1 MAIVQTIINGLLIGG
16 LMALG
21 AIGFT
26 LIFGVMGVLNL
37 THGAVVV
44 LGGYIAYFA
53 WTLLGIDPFLSIPLS
68 IATMFALGYLYYR
81 AVVQHV
87 IGRDDLVILLVT
99 YGVALVVR
107 NVLEITLSA
116 NPRSINPPY
125 SNEAL
130 TLMGVTIPVVR
141 LAALL
146 ISVVLIATVF
156 LLIHRTKFGLAVR
169 ATAENSTNAR
179 LCGIDIERVY
189 AITFGLA
196 TAISAASGSL
206 IGIVLPFSPS
216 SELFWTLNAFVVVV
230 LGGLG
235 SLVGSLVGGLA
246 LGLFN
251 SFTTQYIGST
261 YVQLVSFSILILVLL
276 VRPQGLLG
284 RPEDT
289 E

>member
-1 MAIVQTIINGLLIGG
+1 MALVQTIINGLLIGG

-53 WTLLGIDPFLSIPLS
+53 WTLFGIDPFLSVPLS

-81 AVVQHV
+81 AIVQRV

-99 YGVALVVR
+99 YGVALIVR
-107 NVLEITLSA
+107 NVLEITLTA
-116 NPRSINPPY
+116 NSRSINPPY
-125 SNEAL
+125 ANEAL
-130 TLMGVTIPVVR
+130 TLAGITIPVVR

-146 ISVVLIATVF
+146 ISIVLIAAVF

-169 ATAENSTNAR
+169 ATAEDSTNAR
-179 LCGIDIERVY
+179 LCGIDIERIY

>member
-130 TLMGVTIPVVR
+130 TLMGITIPVVR

>member
-1 MAIVQTIINGLLIGG
+1 MALVQTIINGLLIGG

-53 WTLLGIDPFLSIPLS
+53 WTLFGIDPFLSVPLS

-81 AVVQHV
+81 AIIQRV

-107 NVLEITLSA
+107 NVLEITLTA
-116 NPRSINPPY
+116 NSRSINPPY

-130 TLMGVTIPVVR
+130 TLAGITIPVVR

-146 ISVVLIATVF
+146 ISIVLIAAVF

-169 ATAENSTNAR
+169 ATAEDSTNAR
-179 LCGIDIERVY
+179 LCGIDIERIY
-189 AITFGLA
+189 AVTFGLA

-261 YVQLVSFSILILVLL
+261 YVQLVSFGILILVLL

-284 RPEDT
+284 RPEDA